1 MVVSATRRSVTIGR
15 RFLAAVLCGVLT
27 VVSLPALAAVVAS
40 VDRADVELNESFTL
54 KVTVDTSIDV
64 EPNVDA
70 LDDNFFVG
78 TRSHLSNT
86 TIVNGQISRSR
97 TWTYVLM
104 AKREGDLVIPP
115 VTIANEQSNPVPIT
129 VKPVSSDAP
138 GEADIFITAEADR
151 SDSYVQAQVLYTLKV
166 YRAVST
172 RQPRLSEPEVSGVD
186 VLVELAGDERS
197 YDALLNGKA
206 YNVVERV
213 YAMFPQASGELNVA
227 PVRFEARVLR
237 DGRITGRK
245 VFRSEPV
252 SINVQPIP
260 PPPPAHPNA
269 VWLPARSVELS
280 EEWSREPDSLP
291 AGEPIT
297 RHVTVKAL
305 GQLSTQIPVI
315 EPAST
320 DQLKI
325 YPDKPELSVSAV
337 PRGILAERSEQYAM
351 IGVSAG
357 EIELPAVELPWWDIE
372 ESAWKLA
379 SLPAR
384 TLLILPSADALP
396 VQPESAEPVAA
407 AETISVE
414 DPFWQRISEGL
425 AIAWLLTLCAWWW
438 SRRPR
443 TAVSN
448 EPPPVPLHK
457 QQSRCLKTARKAAS
471 DGDAAGVKTALLEW
485 ARLEWPQDTPRSL
498 GAMAE
503 RIDAPLSDELRNM
516 AASRYGRGSN
526 GTWNSDALAKA
537 LRTISVRKTREEQQH
552 DDGLPPLMPAGQR

>member
-1 MVVSATRRSVTIGR
+1 MVVRAARRRASSIGQW
-15 RFLAAVLCGVLT
+15 LAVLLCSAWFAT
-27 VVSLPALAAVVAS
+27 PAFAAVVAS

-54 KVTVDTSIDV
+54 KVTVDTAIDV
-64 EPNVDA
+64 EPNVEA
-70 LDDNFFVG
+70 LDDDFFVG

-104 AKREGDLVIPP
+104 AKREGNLVVPP
-115 VTIANEQSNPVPIT
+115 VTVGNERSDPVPIT

-151 SDSYVQAQVLYTLKV
+151 SDSYVQAQILYTLKV

-172 RQPRLSEPEVSGVD
+172 RQPRLSEPEISGVD

-213 YAMFPQASGELNVA
+213 YALFPQASGELEIA

-245 VFRSEPV
+245 VFRSDAV
-252 SINVQPIP
+252 KVNVQPIP
-260 PPPPAHPNA
+260 PPPATHPNA
-269 VWLPARSVELS
+269 VWLPARNVELS
-280 EEWSREPDSLP
+280 EEWSREPDTLP

-297 RHVTVKAL
+297 RHITVRAL

-320 DQLKI
+320 DALKI
-325 YPDKPELSVSAV
+325 YPDKPDLSVSAV

-372 ESAWKLA
+372 AGAWKIA
-379 SLPAR
+379 SLPPR
-384 TLLILPSADALP
+384 TLTILPSADALP
-396 VQPESAEPVAA
+396 VQPV
-407 AETISVE
+407 AETPVETVETVVVE

-425 AIAWLLTLCAWWW
+425 AVAWLLTLIAWWW
-438 SRRPR
+438 SRRPQK
-443 TAVSN
+443 TVSH

-457 QQSRCLKTARKAAS
+457 QQARSLKAARKAATE
-471 DGDAAGVKTALLEW
+471 GDASGVKSALLEW
-485 ARLEWPQDTPRSL
+485 ARLEWPENAPRSL
-498 GAMAE
+498 GALAE
-503 RIDAPLSDELRNM
+503 RVNPPLCDELRNM
-516 AASRYGRGSN
+516 AASRYGRDAN
-526 GTWNSDALAKA
+526 GTWDGSALAKS
-537 LRTISVRKTREEQQH
+537 LRSISVRTEREERRH
-552 DDGLPPLMPAGQR
+552 DDGLPPLMPAGRS